1 MTKEFT
7 PLPSPHPEEWTLA
20 PSLAGPIVGQIIL
33 EWTKL
38 EREMN
43 RSILT
48 ARMLRNRTN
57 PPERKLSDKF
67 RINLNEWIRLF
78 MPDHREGERA
88 SLWSEVIRLHLIRN
102 DIAHNIWTL
111 WLDREFGVTVNVVRV
126 NDRFWEEEAAR
137 LAEQRENAGRQQKPA
152 PETCPT
158 GTYFG
163 ADLTGAIDAIAR
175 VTTSMRQIESA
186 SFLKHP

>member
-1 MTKEFT
+1 M
-7 PLPSPHPEEWTLA
+7 A
-20 PSLAGPIVGQIIL
+20 PSLAAPVVGQIIL
-33 EWTKL
+33 GWTKL
-38 EREMN
+38 ERDMN

-48 ARMLRNRTN
+48 ARLLRNRAN

-67 RINLNEWIRLF
+67 RVNLHEWMRLF
-78 MPDHREGERA
+78 MPAHTDGERA
-88 SLWSEVIRLHLIRN
+88 SLWSEVIQLHLIRN

-111 WLDREFGVTVNVVRV
+111 RLDREFGVTVNVVRV
-126 NDRFWEEEAAR
+126 NDPLWEEEAAR
-137 LAEQRENAGRQQKPA
+137 LVEQPENPGRQQKPA
-152 PETCPT
+152 PGTSPS
-158 GTYFG
+158 GTYFE